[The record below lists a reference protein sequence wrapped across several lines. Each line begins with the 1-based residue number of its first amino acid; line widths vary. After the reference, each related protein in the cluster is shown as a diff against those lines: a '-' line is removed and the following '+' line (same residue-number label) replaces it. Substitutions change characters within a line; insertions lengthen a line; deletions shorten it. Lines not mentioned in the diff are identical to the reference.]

1 MDLIS
6 MYYYAG
12 IPVITCN
19 MLFYSM
25 SAISSSI
32 TSSQNVVR
40 FISEHKDN
48 DVTIFKNELELMD
61 LTMKLK
67 IVETL
72 VFDILKKHCKNE
84 DEFEIVKNNM
94 RDPLLISDVSDN
106 GYEFALIE
114 MKNKITI
121 FDKMDE
127 PIRHS
132 LLSTSE
138 IVQKINGIIT
148 KAQEKILTHEQ
159 SYLNKLITLSLH
171 NEINQLKKQVII
183 LDKRLDLLLKLLV
196 IYMK

>member
-1 MDLIS
+1 MDLLS

-32 TSSQNVVR
+32 TSSQNVVK

-72 VFDILKKHCKNE
+72 IQTRRISISSVGPEIL
-84 DEFEIVKNNM
+84 
-94 RDPLLISDVSDN
+94 
-106 GYEFALIE
+106 
-114 MKNKITI
+114 
-121 FDKMDE
+121 
-127 PIRHS
+127 
-132 LLSTSE
+132 
-138 IVQKINGIIT
+138 
-148 KAQEKILTHEQ
+148 
-159 SYLNKLITLSLH
+159 
-171 NEINQLKKQVII
+171 
-183 LDKRLDLLLKLLV
+183 
-196 IYMK
+196 

>member
-1 MDLIS
+1 MDLLS

-72 VFDILKKHCKNE
+72 VFDILKKYCKNE
-84 DEFEIVKNNM
+84 DEFEMVKNNI
-94 RDPLLISDVSDN
+94 RDPLLISDVSDS
-106 GYEFALIE
+106 EFALIE
-114 MKNKITI
+114 MKNKVTI

-171 NEINQLKKQVII
+171 TEINQLKKQVII

-196 IYMK
+196 IYIK

>member
-1 MDLIS
+1 

-94 RDPLLISDVSDN
+94 RDPLLISDVSDS
-106 GYEFALIE
+106 EFALIE

-171 NEINQLKKQVII
+171 TEINQLKKQVII

>member
-1 MDLIS
+1 

-32 TSSQNVVR
+32 TSSQNVVK
-40 FISEHKDN
+40 FMSEHKDN
-48 DVTIFKNELELMD
+48 DITIFKNELEIMD

-72 VFDILKKHCKNE
+72 VFDILKKYCKNE
-84 DEFEIVKNNM
+84 DDFEMVKNNI

-106 GYEFALIE
+106 GYDFALIE

>member
-1 MDLIS
+1 

-94 RDPLLISDVSDN
+94 RDPLLISDVSDS
-106 GYEFALIE
+106 EFALIE
-114 MKNKITI
+114 MKNKVTI

-171 NEINQLKKQVII
+171 TEINQLKKQVII

-196 IYMK
+196 IYIK

>member
-1 MDLIS
+1 MDLLS

-32 TSSQNVVR
+32 TSSQNVVK

-72 VFDILKKHCKNE
+72 VFDILKKYCKNE

-94 RDPLLISDVSDN
+94 RDPLLISDVSDS
-106 GYEFALIE
+106 EFALIE

>member
-1 MDLIS
+1 

-94 RDPLLISDVSDN
+94 RDPLLISDVSDS
-106 GYEFALIE
+106 EFALIE
-114 MKNKITI
+114 MKNKVTI

-171 NEINQLKKQVII
+171 TEINQLKKQVII